1 MKSIK
6 LMIVGLL
13 LTVIVLTSIV
23 LSAVSFLQL
32 RGQLEAALESSTRL
46 VATSYAG
53 RIAEWVDTRRR
64 VLESL
69 VPITLEADAVSYFE
83 RAAEGLALDV
93 VYAGYAD
100 KRTVFSPPQNLPAG
114 YDPTARP
121 WYKAAIAKEGS
132 VVTAPY
138 VDAFSGQLVITF
150 ATPVRD
156 ADRIA
161 AVAATDVSL
170 RSIIENVL
178 SIRLPGAGYAMLVSS
193 DGTIIAHPDA
203 KLALKNVGTI
213 SPTLAGNTARLGA
226 ALDAPIEAVVGEQE
240 RYVSWQPVTGT
251 DWSLV
256 LVIDRAV
263 VEAPL
268 DDLLVKN
275 VGIVLAVALLVGGI
289 AVVVL
294 QRILGGLSSI
304 RDAMRSIAGG
314 GGDLTRRIDV
324 GGSNEVGETAT
335 AFNEFMTG
343 LRTTFASLHTDATQL
358 VSGVKQLNERIDG
371 VARESQGLAD
381 IAGGNAATVEEITV
395 SIAHIAENAAD
406 AESLAAETGQLT
418 RQTAGQV
425 ASIANEIGA
434 SALQVKEVAAML
446 EGLAQRSSEIEGIVN
461 VIREIADQT
470 NLLALNAAI
479 EAARAGEQGRGF
491 AVVAD
496 EVRKLADRTGSA
508 TLEVSQKLR
517 VIRNET
523 DGAVNRMHDTVAT
536 VEHSVARSEEASGLV
551 EDIRAKIINVSE
563 RMSEIALTVSEQ
575 RSATT
580 SIAQS
585 TEGISG
591 RVNETDIAIQT
602 IRTTLRGLHE
612 TANRADA
619 VLGRFRT

>member
-1 MKSIK
+1 
-6 LMIVGLL
+6 
-13 LTVIVLTSIV
+13 
-23 LSAVSFLQL
+23 
-32 RGQLEAALESSTRL
+32 
-46 VATSYAG
+46 
-53 RIAEWVDTRRR
+53 
-64 VLESL
+64 
-69 VPITLEADAVSYFE
+69 
-83 RAAEGLALDV
+83 
-93 VYAGYAD
+93 
-100 KRTVFSPPQNLPAG
+100 
-114 YDPTARP
+114 
-121 WYKAAIAKEGS
+121 
-132 VVTAPY
+132 
-138 VDAFSGQLVITF
+138 
-150 ATPVRD
+150 
-156 ADRIA
+156 
-161 AVAATDVSL
+161 
-170 RSIIENVL
+170 
-178 SIRLPGAGYAMLVSS
+178 
-193 DGTIIAHPDA
+193 
-203 KLALKNVGTI
+203 
-213 SPTLAGNTARLGA
+213 
-226 ALDAPIEAVVGEQE
+226 
-240 RYVSWQPVTGT
+240 
-251 DWSLV
+251 
-256 LVIDRAV
+256 
-263 VEAPL
+263 
-268 DDLLVKN
+268 
-275 VGIVLAVALLVGGI
+275 
-289 AVVVL
+289 
-294 QRILGGLSSI
+294 
-304 RDAMRSIAGG
+304 
-314 GGDLTRRIDV
+314 
-324 GGSNEVGETAT
+324 
-335 AFNEFMTG
+335 
-343 LRTTFASLHTDATQL
+343 L

-381 IAGGNAATVEEITV
+381 IAGSNAATVEEITV

-406 AESLAAETGQLT
+406 AEKLAAETGQLT